1 MSHTIDHV
9 ARTASGKDEVFGH
22 GILAGRVLVTRKNP
36 HVTNAGSRPNT
47 QVSCWCCMLMVIST
61 ILNFVT

>member
-1 MSHTIDHV
+1 MSLTIYHV

-36 HVTNAGSRPNT
+36 HVTNAGSRPN
-47 QVSCWCCMLMVIST
+47 C
-61 ILNFVT
+61 